1 MLYVVAAQYYAQ
13 EGKDNEIA
21 AILEKMIPISR
32 AEPGCAL
39 YTVNRSVD
47 DPRKFLLY
55 EQYHGREG
63 YEAHM
68 ATEPFKENILGKV
81 VPMLETRV
89 RGFYHVMEPA

>member
-1 MLYVVAAQYYAQ
+1 MYVVAAQYYAK
-13 EGKDNEIA
+13 EGKDDEIA
-21 AILEKMIPISR
+21 AILKTMIPISS

-39 YTVNRSVD
+39 YTVNRSFE

-55 EQYHGREG
+55 EQYHDRAG

-89 RGFYHVMEPA
+89 RDFYEVLTPA

>member
-1 MLYVVAAQYYAQ
+1 MYVVAAQYYAK
-13 EGKDNEIA
+13 EGKADEIA
-21 AILEKMIPISR
+21 AILKTMIPISR

-55 EQYHGREG
+55 EQYRDKSG

-81 VPMLETRV
+81 VPMLESRV
-89 RGFYHVMEPA
+89 RDFYEVVEPA

>member
-1 MLYVVAAQYYAQ
+1 MYVVAAQYYAK
-13 EGKDNEIA
+13 EGKADEIA
-21 AILEKMIPISR
+21 RILQTMIPISR

-55 EQYHGREG
+55 EQYHDKSG

-68 ATEPFKENILGKV
+68 ATDAFKQHILGRV
-81 VPMLETRV
+81 VPMLESRE
-89 RGFYHVMEPA
+89 RDFYFVVEPS